1 MKNEQIRKSLQ
12 EIIEYLEHYDE
23 EKNSLEN
30 RFKSPKKTR
39 FSSIRDVVRELNEIL
54 NALN

>member
-1 MKNEQIRKSLQ
+1 MENERIRKSLQ

-23 EKNSLEN
+23 EKNSLKQFEN
-30 RFKSPKKTR
+30 PKKIR

-54 NALN
+54 NSLN